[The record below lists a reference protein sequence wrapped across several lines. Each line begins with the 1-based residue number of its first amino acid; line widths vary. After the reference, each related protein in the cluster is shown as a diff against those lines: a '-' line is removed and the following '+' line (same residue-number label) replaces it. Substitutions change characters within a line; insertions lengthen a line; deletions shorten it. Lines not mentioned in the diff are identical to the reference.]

1 VTLRRLVSF
10 LAVSCLLLPSIGFA
24 QAGESV
30 ARFEPAACKIGPP
43 AGATLHCGYLIVP
56 ERRDMPDGATIRLAV
71 AVVSG
76 GHPTSTEPVVYLAGG
91 PGEAGSTDLGP
102 MNGLLDDNDWIF
114 LVTLSSSPCSI
125 GIARAFLRAPDRE
138 PASAC
143 ATGGDV
149 TFVLP

>member
-1 VTLRRLVSF
+1 M
-10 LAVSCLLLPSIGFA
+10 AHA
-24 QAGESV
+24 QV
-30 ARFEPAACKIGPP
+30 AEGVPRFEAAACKISPP
-43 AGATLHCGYLIVP
+43 AGATLRCGYLIVP
-56 ERRDMPDGATIRLAV
+56 ERRDAQPDGATIRLAV

-114 LVTLSSSPCSI
+114 LVTLSRSPCSI